1 MFTEELKRQEENKM
15 AKIDVS
21 KIEGY
26 AEMSAEEKL
35 KALEAYNVP
44 DPDLSGYVS
53 KEQFDKTASELA
65 AKKKELRDKLTDDEA
80 AKQKEQEERDTM
92 QKELEALRRESLVSK
107 NKSRLIALGYEE
119 ALADETAE
127 AMADGKI
134 EKVFANQ
141 KKHLEAFEKK
151 VRAEALKNTPK
162 PTGDGDGKT
171 ISLKDF
177 RSMSSADRLKFSQEH
192 PDEYKELYTGGN

>member
-1 MFTEELKRQEENKM
+1 M

-26 AEMSAEEKL
+26 AEMSAEDKL
-35 KALEAYNVP
+35 KALEAYDVP
-44 DPDLSGYVS
+44 DPDMSGFVS

-80 AKQKEQEERDTM
+80 AKQKEQEERESM
-92 QKELEALRRESLVSK
+92 QRELDALRRESVVSK
-107 NKSRLIALGYEE
+107 NKARLVALGYEE

-141 KKHLEAFEKK
+141 KKHLEAFEKR

-162 PTGDGDGKT
+162 PTPDGDGKT
-171 ISLKDF
+171 MTLKTL
-177 RSMSSADRLKFSQEH
+177 REMSPADRLKFSQEH
-192 PDEYKELYTGGN
+192 PEEYKELYIGGN